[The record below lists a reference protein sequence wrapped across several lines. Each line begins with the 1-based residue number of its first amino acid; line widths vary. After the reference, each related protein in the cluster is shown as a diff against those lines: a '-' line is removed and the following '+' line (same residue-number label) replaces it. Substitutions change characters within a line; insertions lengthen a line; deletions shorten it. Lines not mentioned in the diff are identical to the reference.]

1 MSQIL
6 SKKDIERLFKPVK
19 QYKKDKLIEVLTE
32 LADYVSKIEQE
43 RADAVQKVREFN
55 KDEEIIKLKK
65 QLEKKREKD
74 KNTITFTIDSD
85 YVEKIRKWKE
95 QHE

>member
-74 KNTITFTIDSD
+74 NLGCPRFGGIF
-85 YVEKIRKWKE
+85 
-95 QHE
+95 